1 MPAQNNQ
8 TLGSQSSQDIPS
20 NVSTQRLREIFS
32 ISSPDPGKFL
42 KILVEES
49 VKLLA
54 SDILLEPG
62 KTHINV
68 RVRIDGV
75 LYELGKLDN
84 SISNQITAKI
94 KVLSGLDPTDKR
106 KVQEG
111 QFTQEVGGREV
122 NFRVEIAQ
130 TIHGELVVFRI
141 HEKSNIVMKL
151 SQLGFNP
158 QAFETYKKMLD
169 RNSGLVLAC
178 GPTGS
183 GKTTTL
189 YSTISKL
196 SVKNLNIMTIEDP
209 VEFVLEGVNQ
219 MQVHNDI
226 GFTFAIGLKTI
237 LRLSPDVVLVG
248 EIRDAETAGIA
259 TESGLTG
266 QLVLSTV
273 HAQDSVGAL
282 FRLVDLGIEAYL
294 LNSALTGI
302 VAQRLVRKNCQSCS
316 SPYQPT
322 EDELNFFQSIL
333 GRPPK
338 QLMKGIGCSECNSL
352 GFKGRTGI
360 YEVLLMDASL
370 RDMLRSKVDEDT
382 LRKKL
387 SAAGFVSLLID
398 GLLKSEVGITTLDE
412 VLRNS
417 FRVV

>member
-1 MPAQNNQ
+1 MPAQNI
-8 TLGSQSSQDIPS
+8 QSFVPQNNSDFAR

-32 ISSPDPGKFL
+32 IRTPDPGKFL
-42 KILVEES
+42 NVLIEES
-49 VKLLA
+49 VGLFA
-54 SDILLEPG
+54 SDILFEPG
-62 KTHINV
+62 KSDLNV
-68 RVRIDGV
+68 RIRIDGV
-75 LYELGKLDN
+75 LYQVGAIDIN
-84 SISNQITAKI
+84 IHNQLTAKI

-106 KVQEG
+106 RIQEG
-111 QFTQEVGGREV
+111 QFTQNVGGKEV
-122 NFRVEIAQ
+122 NMRVEVAQ

-141 HEKSNIVMKL
+141 HERANIIMKL
-151 SQLGFNP
+151 SDLGFNS
-158 QAFETYKKMLD
+158 QAYETYKKMLD
-169 RNSGLVLAC
+169 RNSGLVLSC

-196 SVKNLNIMTIEDP
+196 QNKNLNIMTIEDP
-209 VEFVLEGVNQ
+209 VEFVLEGANQ

-226 GFTFAIGLKTI
+226 GFTFATGLKTI

-273 HAQDSVGAL
+273 HAQDAVSAL
-282 FRLVDLGIEAYL
+282 FRLIDLGIEPYL

-302 VAQRLVRKNCQSCS
+302 VAQRLVRKNCPACS
-316 SPYQPT
+316 SPYQPS
-322 EDELNFFQSIL
+322 EDELAFFQSVM
-333 GRPPK
+333 GRVPR
-338 QLMKGIGCSECNSL
+338 QLMKGVGCSECNNL
-352 GFKGRTGI
+352 GYRGRTGI
-360 YEVLLMDASL
+360 YEVLLMDAGL
-370 RDMLRSKVDEDT
+370 RDMLRSKVNEDT

-387 SAAGFVSLLID
+387 TEVGFVSLLVD
-398 GLLKSEVGITTLDE
+398 GLLKSEAGITTIDE

>member
-1 MPAQNNQ
+1 MPAQD
-8 TLGSQSSQDIPS
+8 SQSLNSQDNQKFAS
-20 NVSTQRLREIFS
+20 NISTQRLIDVFS
-32 ISSPDPGKFL
+32 IKTPDPGKFL
-42 KILVEES
+42 GVVIEES
-49 VKLLA
+49 VGLLA
-54 SDILLEPG
+54 SDILFEPG
-62 KTHINV
+62 RNEFSV
-68 RVRIDGV
+68 RIRIDGV
-75 LYELGKLDN
+75 LYPLGDL
-84 SISNQITAKI
+84 SISIYNQLTAKI

-106 KVQEG
+106 KIQEG
-111 QFTQEVGGREV
+111 QFTHKVGEREV
-122 NFRVEIAQ
+122 NLRVEIAQ

-141 HEKSNIVMKL
+141 HEKSNIIMKL

-158 QAFETYKKMLD
+158 QAFEVYKKMLD
-169 RNSGLVLAC
+169 RNAGLVLSC

-196 SVKNLNIMTIEDP
+196 SGNNLNIMTIEDP
-209 VEFVLEGVNQ
+209 VEFVLDGVNQ

-226 GFTFAIGLKTI
+226 GFTFAAGLKTI

-273 HAQDSVGAL
+273 HAQDSMSAL

-294 LNSALTGI
+294 LNSSLTGI
-302 VAQRLVRKNCQSCS
+302 VAQRLVRKNCPSCS

-322 EDELNFFQSIL
+322 EDEIAFFQSVI

-338 QLMKGIGCSECNSL
+338 QLMKGVGCSECNNL
-352 GFKGRTGI
+352 GYKGRTGI
-360 YEVLLMDASL
+360 YEVLLMDARL
-370 RDMLRSKVDEDT
+370 RDLLRSKVNEDT
-382 LRKKL
+382 LRKNL
-387 SAAGFVSLLID
+387 MQSGFMSLLVD
-398 GLLKSEVGITTLDE
+398 GLLKCEMGITTISE
-412 VLRNS
+412 VLRNG